1 MNLCDKLKIHLTPR
15 CVTERYGPPI
25 HRGNMICCP
34 FHDDKTPSMKLY
46 DDHFYCFGCQKSG
59 DVIDLAAQ
67 FLRLTNH
74 EAANRLAVDF
84 GICNDSAVPAIRH
97 IVAYE
102 HSRQFYEDEQECYI
116 ALLGYLKFLEQ
127 WEQKY
132 SPTSQ
137 ISTPDPRFIEACQM
151 KSYVEYLCDIFIKGN
166 TEERVVAIRDL
177 KPYLDALR
185 SYTAQKNMEEKAI
198 DRNKRIQD
206 ELAV

>member
-1 MNLCDKLKIHLTPR
+1 MNLYEQLKNQLTPKH
-15 CVTERYGPPI
+15 VTERYGPPI

-34 FHDDKTPSMKLY
+34 FHDDRTPSMKLY

-67 FLRLTNH
+67 LLRLTNY
-74 EAANRLAVDF
+74 EVAKLLSADF
-84 GICNDSAVPAIRH
+84 GITDEVPTQPVRTTP
-97 IVAYE
+97 YE
-102 HSRQFYEDEQECYI
+102 HSRQFHEDEQECYL
-116 ALLGYLKFLEQ
+116 ALLDYFKLLKL

-137 ISTPDPRFIEACQM
+137 IATPDSRFIEACQM
-151 KSYVEYLCDIFIKGN
+151 KSYVEYLCDIFITGSTK
-166 TEERVVAIRDL
+166 ERVTAIREL
-177 KPYLDALR
+177 KPYLDELR

>member
-1 MNLCDKLKIHLTPR
+1 
-15 CVTERYGPPI
+15 
-25 HRGNMICCP
+25 
-34 FHDDKTPSMKLY
+34 MKLY

-67 FLRLTNH
+67 LLRLTNY
-74 EAANRLAVDF
+74 EVAKLLSADF
-84 GICNDSAVPAIRH
+84 GITDEVPTQPVRTTP
-97 IVAYE
+97 YE
-102 HSRQFYEDEQECYI
+102 HSRQFHEDEQECYL
-116 ALLGYLKFLEQ
+116 ALLGYLKLLKL

-177 KPYLDALR
+177 KPHLADIR
-185 SYTAQKNMEEKAI
+185 SYTAQKNMEEKTI
-198 DRNKRIQD
+198 DRNRRIHTD
-206 ELAV
+206 LAV

>member
-1 MNLCDKLKIHLTPR
+1 MNLYEQIKNQLTPKH
-15 CVTERYGPPI
+15 VTERYGPPI
-25 HRGNMICCP
+25 HRGDMICCP

-67 FLRLTNH
+67 LLGLTNC
-74 EAANRLAVDF
+74 EAAKRLSADF
-84 GICNDSAVPAIRH
+84 GITDEVPTQPVRTTP
-97 IVAYE
+97 YE
-102 HSRQFYEDEQECYI
+102 HSRQFHEDEQECYL
-116 ALLGYLKFLEQ
+116 ALLDYFKLLKL

-132 SPTSQ
+132 QPTSQ
-137 ISTPDPRFIEACQM
+137 IATPDPRFIEACQM
-151 KSYVEYLCDIFIKGN
+151 KSYVEYLCDIFITGSTK
-166 TEERVVAIRDL
+166 ERVTAIREL
-177 KPYLDALR
+177 KPYLDELR

>member
-1 MNLCDKLKIHLTPR
+1 MNLYEQLKNQLTPKH
-15 CVTERYGPPI
+15 VTERYGPPI

-34 FHDDKTPSMKLY
+34 FHDDRTPSMKLY

-67 FLRLTNH
+67 LLRLTNY
-74 EAANRLAVDF
+74 EVAKLLSADF
-84 GICNDSAVPAIRH
+84 GITDEVPTQPVRTTP
-97 IVAYE
+97 YE
-102 HSRQFYEDEQECYI
+102 HSRQFHEDEQECYL
-116 ALLGYLKFLEQ
+116 ALLDYLKLLEL

-137 ISTPDPRFIEACQM
+137 IATPDSRFIEACQM
-151 KSYVEYLCDIFIKGN
+151 KSYVEYLCDIFITGSTK
-166 TEERVVAIRDL
+166 ERVTAIREL
-177 KPYLDALR
+177 KPYLDELR

-198 DRNKRIQD
+198 DRNKRIQA

>member
-1 MNLCDKLKIHLTPR
+1 MNLYDQLKSNLPPR

-25 HRGNMICCP
+25 HRGDMICCP
-34 FHDDKTPSMKLY
+34 FHDDRTPSMKLY

-67 FLRLTNH
+67 FRRLTNH
-74 EAANRLAVDF
+74 EAAKRLAVDF

-116 ALLGYLKFLEQ
+116 ALLGCLKLLEQ

-132 SPTSQ
+132 SPTLQ
-137 ISTPDPRFIEACQM
+137 IVTPDPRFIEACQM
-151 KSYVEYLCDIFIKGN
+151 KSYVEYLCDIFITGS
-166 TEERVVAIRDL
+166 TMERIAAINDL
-177 KPYLDALR
+177 KPHLDAIR
-185 SYTAQKNMEEKAI
+185 NYTAQKNMEEKAI
-198 DRNKRIQD
+198 DRNKRIHTD
-206 ELAV
+206 LAV

>member
-1 MNLCDKLKIHLTPR
+1 MNLYDQLKSNLTPR
-15 CVTERYGPPI
+15 CVTEHYGPPI

-67 FLRLTNH
+67 FLGLTNH
-74 EAANRLAVDF
+74 EAAKRLSADF
-84 GICNDSAVPAIRH
+84 GIMDEVPTQLVRTTP
-97 IVAYE
+97 YE
-102 HSRQFYEDEQECYI
+102 HSRQFNEDEQECYL
-116 ALLGYLKFLEQ
+116 ALIGYLKLLEL

-137 ISTPDPRFIEACQM
+137 IATPDPRFIEACQM

-166 TEERVVAIRDL
+166 TEERIVVIRDL
-177 KPYLDALR
+177 KPYLVSITITQQNATED
-185 SYTAQKNMEEKAI
+185 
-198 DRNKRIQD
+198 
-206 ELAV
+206 V

>member
-1 MNLCDKLKIHLTPR
+1 MNLYEQIKNQLTPKH
-15 CVTERYGPPI
+15 VTERYGTSI
-25 HRGNMICCP
+25 HRGDMICCP

-67 FLRLTNH
+67 LLRLTNY
-74 EAANRLAVDF
+74 EVAKLLSADF
-84 GICNDSAVPAIRH
+84 GITDEVPTQPVRTTP
-97 IVAYE
+97 YE
-102 HSRQFYEDEQECYI
+102 HSRQFHEDEQECYL
-116 ALLGYLKFLEQ
+116 ALLDYFKLLKL

-132 SPTSQ
+132 QPTSQ
-137 ISTPDPRFIEACQM
+137 IATPDPRFIEACQM
-151 KSYVEYLCDIFIKGN
+151 KSYVEYLCDIFITGSTK
-166 TEERVVAIRDL
+166 ERVTAIREL
-177 KPYLDALR
+177 KPYLDELR

>member
-1 MNLCDKLKIHLTPR
+1 MNLYKQIKNQLTPKH
-15 CVTERYGPPI
+15 VTERYGPPI

-34 FHDDKTPSMKLY
+34 FHDDRTPSMKLY

-67 FLRLTNH
+67 LLRLTNY
-74 EAANRLAVDF
+74 EVAKLLSADF
-84 GICNDSAVPAIRH
+84 GITDEVPTQPVRTTP
-97 IVAYE
+97 YE
-102 HSRQFYEDEQECYI
+102 HSRQFHEDEQECYL
-116 ALLGYLKFLEQ
+116 ALLDYFKLLKL

-132 SPTSQ
+132 QPTSQ
-137 ISTPDPRFIEACQM
+137 IATPDPRFIEACQM
-151 KSYVEYLCDIFIKGN
+151 KSYVEYLCDIFITGSTK
-166 TEERVVAIRDL
+166 ERVTAIREL
-177 KPYLDALR
+177 KPYLDELR

>member
-1 MNLCDKLKIHLTPR
+1 MNLYEQIKTHITPKH
-15 CVTERYGPPI
+15 VTERYGPPI

-34 FHDDKTPSMKLY
+34 FHDDRTPSMKLY

-67 FLRLTNH
+67 LLRLTNY
-74 EAANRLAVDF
+74 EVAKLLSADF
-84 GICNDSAVPAIRH
+84 GITDEVPTQPVRTTP
-97 IVAYE
+97 YE
-102 HSRQFYEDEQECYI
+102 HSRQFHEDEQECYL
-116 ALLGYLKFLEQ
+116 ALLDYFKLLKL

-132 SPTSQ
+132 QPTSQ
-137 ISTPDPRFIEACQM
+137 IATPDPRFIEACQM
-151 KSYVEYLCDIFIKGN
+151 KSYVEYLCDIFITGSTK
-166 TEERVVAIRDL
+166 ERVTAIREL
-177 KPYLDALR
+177 KPYLDELR